1 MGGQGWSGG
10 GRACHWGGD
19 VVMSHRYG
27 EGGGGWEGGRRAGG
41 GGLTEHVPYLA
52 EAHAVA
58 GADVDR
64 HERAGGYTSEKN

>member
-1 MGGQGWSGG
+1 
-10 GRACHWGGD
+10 
-19 VVMSHRYG
+19 MSHRYG